1 MSNDLMQK
9 LMISKAIMD
18 KHNNIPRGNAPDI
31 NSPQSVAVQD
41 FSAPQ
46 ARYNLP
52 ADLMEQNVRPTNNAP
67 VGVDAIKKSKLPDE
81 IKRLMLENPIQSPQ
95 QSSAVLSDELIEK
108 ASKLMGNIPKKET
121 PPAAVAKSVS
131 QSPNV
136 DMRQLSRLV
145 KEAVNSALEENGLLV
160 ESVEKSNDLFSFRVG
175 SHIFEGKI
183 TKVKKIK

>member
-18 KHNNIPRGNAPDI
+18 KHNNIPRGN
-31 NSPQSVAVQD
+31 SPEISSQQSVAVQD

-46 ARYNLP
+46 AKYNLP
-52 ADLMEQNVRPTNNAP
+52 SDLMEQQVRPTNTAP
-67 VGVDAIKKSKLPDE
+67 VGADAIKKSKLPDE

-95 QSSAVLSDELIEK
+95 QSSPVLSDELIEK
-108 ASKLMGNIPKKET
+108 ASKLMGTSIKKET
-121 PPAAVAKSVS
+121 PPVVAKSVT

-136 DMRQLSRLV
+136 DMRQLSKLV
-145 KEAVNSALEENGLLV
+145 KEAVNSALEENGLLI

-175 SHIFEGKI
+175 QHVFEGKI
-183 TKVKKIK
+183 TKVKKVK

>member
-18 KHNNIPRGNAPDI
+18 KHNNIPRGNATDI
-31 NSPQSVAVQD
+31 NSSQSIAVQD

-46 ARYNLP
+46 AKYNLP
-52 ADLMEQNVRPTNNAP
+52 ADLMEQSVRPTNTAP
-67 VGVDAIKKSKLPDE
+67 VGTDAIKKSKLPDE

-108 ASKLMGNIPKKET
+108 ASKLMGNTPKRDVPTTVNKTIE
-121 PPAAVAKSVS
+121 S
-131 QSPNV
+131 SPNV
-136 DMRQLSRLV
+136 DMRQLSKLV
-145 KEAVNSALEENGLLV
+145 KEAVNSALQENGLLV
-160 ESVEKSNDLFSFRVG
+160 ESTEKSNDTFSFRVG
-175 SHIFEGKI
+175 SHVFEGKI

>member
-18 KHNNIPRGNAPDI
+18 KHNNIPRGNATDI
-31 NSPQSVAVQD
+31 NSPQSIAVQD

-46 ARYNLP
+46 AKYNLP
-52 ADLMEQNVRPTNNAP
+52 ADLMEQSVRPTNNAP

-95 QSSAVLSDELIEK
+95 QQSSAVLSDELIEK
-108 ASKLMGNIPKKET
+108 ASKLMGNIPKKEV
-121 PPAAVAKSVS
+121 PPVTSKSVS

-136 DMRQLSRLV
+136 DMRQLSKLV

-160 ESVEKSNDLFSFRVG
+160 ESTEKSNDTFSFRVG

>member
-1 MSNDLMQK
+1 MEKYKKIIKECDEFAKCDSLDILTMPLVKGKNDEIYTTETIK
-9 LMISKAIMD
+9 LS
-18 KHNNIPRGNAPDI
+18 
-31 NSPQSVAVQD
+31 
-41 FSAPQ
+41 
-46 ARYNLP
+46 
-52 ADLMEQNVRPTNNAP
+52 DLMEQNVRPTNNAP

-108 ASKLMGNIPKKET
+108 ASKLMGNMPKKET
-121 PPAAVAKSVS
+121 PPAAAAKSVI

-136 DMRQLSRLV
+136 DMRQLSKLV

-160 ESVEKSNDLFSFRVG
+160 ESAEKSNDLFSFRVG